1 VKKLRAQIDANGYKD
16 VEMKLIGDVPWSRG
30 TKDRNN
36 DISVGRRNG
45 AKHLAAAGL
54 VAEQGADPSSAAR
67 NSNGMGSDFEEQ
79 VGGGGYW
86 PSYLWADGE
95 VGEKVGSIAIPMG
108 SGGGGG
114 GGGGGRAHAANE
126 YYTIEGTG
134 KGQSYVTG
142 SKASIAGIFEYAKV
156 TTTPP
161 KPKTRLA
168 K

>member
-1 VKKLRAQIDANGYKD
+1 
-16 VEMKLIGDVPWSRG
+16 MKLIGDVPWSRG

-36 DISVGRRNG
+36 DISMGRRNG
-45 AKHLAAAGL
+45 AKHLVAAGL
-54 VAEQGADPSSAAR
+54 SSEGPADPSSAR

-86 PSYLWADGE
+86 PSYLWTDGE

-126 YYTIEGTG
+126 YYSVEGTG

-142 SKASIAGIFEYAKV
+142 SKAAIAGLYEYAKLPA
-156 TTTPP
+156 TTPL
-161 KPKTRLA
+161 KPKTHVA